1 MRLALVVLV
10 ACKAAPA
17 GSGGADAGALTDGD
31 AAIDAPAEDTT
42 GPIAVA
48 ASTFLDSIGVCT
60 HIAQGIDDPAMSGSA
75 LAYAGIREIR
85 DDGNPDAVAGWI
97 TAHQASGVR
106 LSLLTDQDVAS
117 TISMAEQLN
126 TAGALLA
133 VEGANEPNNF
143 PVTYNGA
150 TSSSSTTFAPV
161 AHLQADLYAAVKAD
175 AALTDVPV
183 FHSSEAGG
191 SEPDNVGLQF
201 LTIPPSAGATM
212 PDGTEYADY
221 ANVHNYI
228 VGHSGMLVDNVA
240 WQAEDPT
247 LNASWDGMYVE
258 YGVTWGK
265 GFAGYSNAQLPTV
278 PRVTTETGWTT
289 SGDATSLT
297 EEQQAR
303 VFLDL
308 YVTAFARGWAYT
320 FIYMMRDDASQGYW
334 GLFNID
340 YTPKTSGMY
349 VHNLTSIL
357 ADTAVTASPGHLNYS
372 ISDEP
377 ATVHDL
383 LLQKSDRTFE
393 LAVWDEHFSSATGDS
408 VAVSLGRSY
417 ATVNVYDPTT
427 GTAPVQ
433 TLTNVATVTLVLT
446 DHPVIIEPK

>member
-1 MRLALVVLV
+1 LLV
-10 ACKAAPA
+10 ACKSASTSTNTSATLD
-17 GSGGADAGALTDGD
+17 GGIG
-31 AAIDAPAEDTT
+31 AIDAPAEDTT

-48 ASTFLDSIGVCT
+48 ANAFLDSIGVCT
-60 HIAQGIDDPAMSGSA
+60 HIAQGIDDPTMSGSA

-85 DDGNPDAVAGWI
+85 DDGDPNAVAGWI
-97 TAHQASGVR
+97 TAHQISGVR

-117 TISMAEQLN
+117 TTGMAEQLN
-126 TAGALLA
+126 AAGALLA

-143 PVTYNGA
+143 PVTYDGA
-150 TSSSSTTFAPV
+150 TSDGTTSAPI
-161 AHLQADLYAAVKAD
+161 AHLQADLFAAVKAD
-175 AALTDVPV
+175 PALAGVPV

-201 LTIPPSAGATM
+201 LTIPPNAGATM
-212 PDGTEYADY
+212 PDGTTYADY

-258 YGVTWGK
+258 YGDTWAK
-265 GFAGYSNAQLPTV
+265 NFAGYTDAQLPAV

-289 SGDATSLT
+289 SGDPTSLT

-308 YVTAFARGWAYT
+308 YLTAFARGWSYT

-334 GLFNID
+334 GLFGID
-340 YTPKTSGMY
+340 YSPKPSGTY
-349 VHNLTSIL
+349 VHNLTTIL
-357 ADTAVTASPGHLNYS
+357 ADTASVASPGHLNYA
-372 ISDEP
+372 IAAEP
-377 ATVHDL
+377 PTVHDL

-408 VAVSLGRSY
+408 VTVNLGRSY
-417 ATVNVYDPTT
+417 ATVNVYDPTM

-433 TLTNVATVTLVLT
+433 TLSDVDSVALMLT
-446 DHPVIIEPK
+446 DHPMIIEPK

>member
-1 MRLALVVLV
+1 MRFALVVLV
-10 ACKAAPA
+10 ACKAAPVASNIA
-17 GSGGADAGALTDGD
+17 GDAGAVVDG
-31 AAIDAPAEDTT
+31 AVAIDAPAEDTT

-75 LAYAGIREIR
+75 LAYAGIRGIR
-85 DDGNPDAVAGWI
+85 DDGDPDAVASWI
-97 TAHQASGVR
+97 TAHTASGVR
-106 LSLLTDQDVAS
+106 LSLLTDQNVAS

-126 TAGALLA
+126 AAGALLA

-150 TSSSSTTFAPV
+150 TSSSTTFAPV
-161 AHLQADLYAAVKAD
+161 AHLQADLYAAVKTD
-175 AALTDVPV
+175 PALTGVPV

-201 LTIPPSAGATM
+201 LTIPPNAGTTM
-212 PDGTEYADY
+212 PDGTKYADY
-221 ANVHNYI
+221 ANTHNYI
-228 VGHSGMLVDNVA
+228 VGHGGALVDNVA

-247 LNASWDGMYVE
+247 LNASWDGLYVE

-265 GFAGYSNAQLPTV
+265 NFAGYSNAQLPTV

-289 SGDATSLT
+289 SGDPTSLT

-308 YVTAFARGWAYT
+308 YLTAFARGWAYT

-340 YTPKTSGMY
+340 YTPKTSGTY
-349 VHNLTSIL
+349 VHNLTTIL
-357 ADTAVTASPGHLNYS
+357 ADTAVTSSPGHLNYS
-372 ISDEP
+372 ISNEP

-433 TLTNVATVTLVLT
+433 TLTNVDTVTLMLT
-446 DHPVIIEPK
+446 DHPVIIEPN

>member
-1 MRLALVVLV
+1 MRLALVLLV
-10 ACKAAPA
+10 ACKAPA
-17 GSGGADAGALTDGD
+17 AGVGIDAGQQLDSGT
-31 AAIDAPAEDTT
+31 AIDAPAEDTT
-42 GPIAVA
+42 GPVATA
-48 ASTFLDSIGVCT
+48 ASMFLDSIGVCT

-85 DDGNPDAVAGWI
+85 DDGNPNAVAGWI
-97 TAHQASGVR
+97 TAHQAAGVR

-117 TISMAEQLN
+117 TIGMAEQLN
-126 TAGALLA
+126 AAGALLA

-143 PVTYNGA
+143 PVTYGGA

-161 AHLQADLYAAVKAD
+161 AHLQADLFAAVKAD
-175 AALTDVPV
+175 AMLTGVPM

-191 SEPDNVGLQF
+191 SEPDNVGLQY
-201 LTIPPSAGATM
+201 LTIPANAGATM

-228 VGHSGMLVDNVA
+228 VGHSGVLVDNVA

-258 YGVTWGK
+258 YGVTWAK
-265 GFAGYSNAQLPTV
+265 NFMGYSNAALPAV

-289 SGDATSLT
+289 SGDPTSIT
-297 EEQQAR
+297 DEQQAR

-308 YVTAFARGWAYT
+308 YLTAFARGWSYT

-340 YTPKTSGMY
+340 YTPKTSGTY
-349 VHNLTSIL
+349 VHNLTTIL
-357 ADTAVTASPGHLNYS
+357 ADSAVTASPGHLNYA
-372 ISDEP
+372 IADEP

-393 LAVWDEHFSSATGDS
+393 LAVWDEHFSTTTADAVT
-408 VAVSLGRSY
+408 VSLGRTY
-417 ATVNVYDPTT
+417 ASVAVYDPTT

-433 TLTNVATVTLVLT
+433 MLTDVDRVTLALT